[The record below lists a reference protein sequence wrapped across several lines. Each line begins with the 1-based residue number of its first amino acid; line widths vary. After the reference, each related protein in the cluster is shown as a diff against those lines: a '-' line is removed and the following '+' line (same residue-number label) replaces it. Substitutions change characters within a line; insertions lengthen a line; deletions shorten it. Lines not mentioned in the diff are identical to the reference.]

1 MQIGIFSIQ
10 LRERQLFSEC
20 DLFCIFS
27 FVIGCLLLF
36 FYRCFVQVGLS
47 EAEAAEM
54 VSEADQEGVG
64 SVGSEAYFA
73 IMKNAGWF

>member
-1 MQIGIFSIQ
+1 MGNWMSPAFP
-10 LRERQLFSEC
+10 L
-20 DLFCIFS
+20 S
-27 FVIGCLLLF
+27 F
-36 FYRCFVQVGLS
+36 FVQVGLS

-64 SVGSEAYFA
+64 SVGREAYFA

>member
-1 MQIGIFSIQ
+1 MQTGIFTIHLPQ
-10 LRERQLFSEC
+10 LISKC
-20 DLFCIFS
+20 DPFLDILMGNWMSPAFPLS
-27 FVIGCLLLF
+27 F
-36 FYRCFVQVGLS
+36 FVQVGLS

-64 SVGSEAYFA
+64 SVGREAYFA

>member
-1 MQIGIFSIQ
+1 MQTGIFSIH
-10 LRERQLFSEC
+10 LRERQFFSEC
-20 DLFCIFS
+20 DPFLHIL
-27 FVIGCLLLF
+27 IGYWMSPAFL
-36 FYRCFVQVGLS
+36 YRCFVQVGLS

-54 VSEADQEGVG
+54 VSEADHEGVG